1 MPMSS
6 AEQIVFLSGAG
17 GVRQYWEPLS
27 QRLVSPVAA
36 GEYLA
41 RELPDAKLIVVEDA
55 DHFLARDR
63 VEEVTLY
70 IAEFLSS

>member
-1 MPMSS
+1 MINIQTLLIWGDNDP
-6 AEQIVFLSGAG
+6 
-17 GVRQYWEPLS
+17 
-27 QRLVSPVAA
+27 VSPVAA